1 MVSAIA
7 ACRARGEP
15 LDRLDAVH
23 ARHPQVHQHDVRV
36 VLGGERQRLLAVGG
50 GADELD
56 AVEQAEQRA
65 QAFTDDALVVG
76 QQDPYHAGS
85 HSSTRKPSSVGPAFR
100 RPPSSSARSRMP
112 VSP

>member
-1 MVSAIA
+1 M
-7 ACRARGEP
+7 
-15 LDRLDAVH
+15 
-23 ARHPQVHQHDVRV
+23 
-36 VLGGERQRLLAVGG
+36 LGGEVERLLAVGR

-56 AVEQAEQRA
+56 PRQQPEQRA
-65 QAFTDDALVVG
+65 EALADHALVVG
-76 QQDPYHAGS
+76 EENAYFAGS